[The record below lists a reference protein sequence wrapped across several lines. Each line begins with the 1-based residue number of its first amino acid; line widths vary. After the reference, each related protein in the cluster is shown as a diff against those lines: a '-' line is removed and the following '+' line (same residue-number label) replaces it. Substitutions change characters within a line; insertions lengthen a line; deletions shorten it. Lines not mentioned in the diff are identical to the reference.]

1 MTDHKENSDLEKTV
15 QPVQTTEYKQAG
27 EVVRKERKATRKILA
42 DLDKSRS
49 ARLPDATP
57 MVELWEETNVEFDT
71 NHAILRNMQMVQLRI
86 EAQTE
91 EYWIHKAQIEDRLWE
106 LFQEVG
112 PDGYDKFKLAEAT
125 ALKQDA
131 QEWKSITGL
140 MRLCQVLAKEFR
152 ACSMERKANVH
163 VNQVKL
169 LFEAFKAVLDT
180 HVHDEGVRAAIQNDL
195 RPMYLSLFPINVN
208 EGG

>member
-1 MTDHKENSDLEKTV
+1 
-15 QPVQTTEYKQAG
+15 
-27 EVVRKERKATRKILA
+27 
-42 DLDKSRS
+42 
-49 ARLPDATP
+49 

-71 NHAILRNMQMVQLRI
+71 NHAILRNMQIVQVRI